1 MVFIKIWIGQ
11 QPFMALG
18 SVADFLRLAC
28 PTATTAH
35 MWQALEQAQAADFV
49 RLLPDGLD
57 TVLGTRGH
65 GISGGQAHR
74 LALARLFLTDPTLI
88 LLDEPTA
95 YLDGQTRDQV
105 LAAILRFAQGRA
117 LLIATHDEAVAAQ
130 LPHRWLLDQQQLYV
144 FSNEAHA

>member
-1 MVFIKIWIGQ
+1 MRSGPPYVHEK
-11 QPFMALG
+11 
-18 SVADFLRLAC
+18 
-28 PTATTAH
+28 T
-35 MWQALEQAQAADFV
+35 
-49 RLLPDGLD
+49 DGP
-57 TVLGTRGH
+57 
-65 GISGGQAHR
+65 SGGQAHR

-144 FSNEAHA
+144 FSNEAQA